1 MLHAR
6 FFYQCFLIIS
16 RDICC
21 VFSSGTS
28 FKCFLLFFCYIT
40 LWFIFVIPISE
51 ICQLAR
57 RSRSVRNSRAAA
69 LCLHRSFALRSSAS
83 LHPAQR
89 ALGSV
94 MSQVK
99 RCAQSGSSPRVL
111 VIPKMQAKQKTMHCM
126 VICFVGFRR
135 LPTLPDRRQ
144 SSTIGV

>member
-1 MLHAR
+1 MSIVNVCFWIPAGGSER
-6 FFYQCFLIIS
+6 PQCGNKRS
-16 RDICC
+16 VSPVSNERCKRKR
-21 VFSSGTS
+21 SSATIANCNTYS
-28 FKCFLLFFCYIT
+28 
-40 LWFIFVIPISE
+40 PHP
-51 ICQLAR
+51 
-57 RSRSVRNSRAAA
+57 VRNSRAAA
-69 LCLHRSFALRSSAS
+69 LCLLRSFALRSSAS

-111 VIPKMQAKQKTMHCM
+111 VIPKMQTKQKTMHCM
-126 VICFVGFRR
+126 VFCFVGFRR

>member
-1 MLHAR
+1 MCYVGFRQAKL
-6 FFYQCFLIIS
+6 
-16 RDICC
+16 
-21 VFSSGTS
+21 SGRS
-28 FKCFLLFFCYIT
+28 AG
-40 LWFIFVIPISE
+40 ISE
-51 ICQLAR
+51 AQAHCATAMQAIAKKREDCELQYLL
-57 RSRSVRNSRAAA
+57 SRSVRNSRAAA
-69 LCLHRSFALRSSAS
+69 LCLLRSFALRSSAS